1 MKCPYCGNE
10 NPNDTK
16 FCAHCGAQINIAQ
29 HQPILQQPPN
39 QQYYSQQ
46 YQQPPYQQQPVVKE
60 KKKMGCFTIGLI
72 VLGVLILL
80 GIIGMAFGNS
90 GDSENT
96 TTKKG
101 ETTSVSESESKTDKE
116 ETSHKQEKGVY
127 TLDDVEL
134 KFKSSKVVKEEYGNY
149 YYLIVNFE
157 YTNNSS
163 DTKAFDDCV
172 TIKAFQSGVEL
183 QSPISTY
190 GIPDYDF
197 HYSEKEVKPGVTLTV
212 QEAFRLDDRKNA
224 VSIEIHNGVYFI
236 DNPDYEFEVK
246 IDK

>member
-10 NPNDTK
+10 SPNDTK
-16 FCAHCGAQINIAQ
+16 FCANCGAQINIAQ

-101 ETTSVSESESKTDKE
+101 ETTSISESESKTDKE
-116 ETSHKQEKGVY
+116 KTSNKQEKGVY

-134 KFKSSKVVKEEYGNY
+134 KFKSSKVVKEEYGDD

-236 DNPDYEFEVK
+236 DSPDYEFEVK